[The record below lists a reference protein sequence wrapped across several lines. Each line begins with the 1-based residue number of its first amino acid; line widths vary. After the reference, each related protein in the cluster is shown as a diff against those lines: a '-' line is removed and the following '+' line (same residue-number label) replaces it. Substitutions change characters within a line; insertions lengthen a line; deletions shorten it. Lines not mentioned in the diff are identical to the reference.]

1 MVGSLAW
8 VRQHWANPSSIT
20 AIKACLLNP
29 SSASSSV
36 KWGIRPHLTGAL
48 VQKNERMWEK
58 QRFNAWHRA
67 DSLKM
72 ATIIITSVDREK
84 THLLPA
90 GMRDA
95 QRRGTFHSVGTQSEG
110 VNCGVP
116 RLEGDHEVITE
127 ELLRGVSGTGA
138 GGCRSRLQ
146 KKP

>member
-1 MVGSLAW
+1 M
-8 VRQHWANPSSIT
+8 
-20 AIKACLLNP
+20 
-29 SSASSSV
+29 
-36 KWGIRPHLTGAL
+36 
-48 VQKNERMWEK
+48 QKNERMWER

-72 ATIIITSVDREK
+72 ATIIITSVDGEK

-90 GMRDA
+90 GVRDA

-116 RLEGDHEVITE
+116 RLEGDHEAITE

-138 GGCRSRLQ
+138 GGTRLQ
-146 KKP
+146 KTPWKGLQGC